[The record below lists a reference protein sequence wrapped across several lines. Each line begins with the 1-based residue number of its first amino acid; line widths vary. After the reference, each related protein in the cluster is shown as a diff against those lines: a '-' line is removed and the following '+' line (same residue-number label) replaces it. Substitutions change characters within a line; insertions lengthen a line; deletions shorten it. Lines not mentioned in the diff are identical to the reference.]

1 MKWLSWAEFC
11 DNISW
16 HSAIKRTPF
25 KVVYGRKP
33 TSLLSY
39 IRGTA
44 KAVAVEQELLHR
56 DCIVKN
62 LKVNPKEAQ
71 AQINK
76 STICFTKKSG

>member
-1 MKWLSWAEFC
+1 MVILGRVLLQHKLAFC
-11 DNISW
+11 NQ
-16 HSAIKRTPF
+16 KNTF
-25 KVVYGRKP
+25 KVVYGKKP